1 VGRSEV
7 MRRAV
12 ASYLRRKRSD
22 SISEAYARAYR
33 DRPGLDGEFAGWGD
47 EGSWPAD

>member
-1 VGRSEV
+1 

-12 ASYLRRKRSD
+12 ASYLRRRRSD
-22 SISEAYARAYR
+22 SISEAYARAYG